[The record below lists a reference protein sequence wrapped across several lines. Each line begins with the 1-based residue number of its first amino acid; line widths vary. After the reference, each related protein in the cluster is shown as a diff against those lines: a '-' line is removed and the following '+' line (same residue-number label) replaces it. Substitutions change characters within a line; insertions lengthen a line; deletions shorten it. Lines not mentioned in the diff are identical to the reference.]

1 MDTGNGVVLERVSKT
16 YDMGAVQVQALKDI
30 DLHVPEGEFVLFLGP
45 SGSGKTTLMNIVG
58 GLDVAT
64 EGRVW
69 VHGRE
74 ITALDDQ
81 QLTEYRRTDV
91 GFIFQFFNLVPTL
104 TAVENVQ
111 LIADLVGS
119 TEDTAR
125 LLESVGLGEYLEH
138 FPSQL
143 SGGQQQRVAIARAL
157 VKRPRLLLADEPT
170 GNLDQETSRE
180 VLDVI
185 RDMAHEVGTTVIA
198 VTHDESIAEPTD
210 MIVRV
215 RSGRISDIHHPN
227 SRNPR

>member
-1 MDTGNGVVLERVSKT
+1 MDTGDGVVLERVSKT

-74 ITALDDQ
+74 ITALDDE

-104 TAVENVQ
+104 TAIENVQ

-185 RDMAHEVGTTVIA
+185 RAMAREVGTTVIA
-198 VTHDESIAEPTD
+198 VTHDESIAEPMD

-227 SRNPR
+227 SRSPR

>member
-1 MDTGNGVVLERVSKT
+1 MDTENGVVLDGVSKT
-16 YDMGAVQVQALKDI
+16 YEMGAVQVQALKDI
-30 DLHVPEGEFVLFLGP
+30 DLHVPEGQFVLFLGP

-74 ITALDDQ
+74 ITALNDE

-119 TEDTAR
+119 TEDTVR

-185 RDMAHEVGTTVIA
+185 RAMAHEVGTTVIA
-198 VTHDESIAEPTD
+198 VTHDESIAEPMD

-215 RSGRISDIHHPN
+215 RSGQISDIHHPN
-227 SRNPR
+227 SRQAR

>member
-16 YDMGAVQVQALKDI
+16 YDMGAVQVQALTDI

-74 ITALDDQ
+74 ITALNDQ

-170 GNLDQETSRE
+170 GNLDPETSRE

-185 RDMAHEVGTTVIA
+185 RAMAHDVGTTVIA
-198 VTHDESIAEPTD
+198 VTHDESIAEPMD